1 MLTKKVIGIDLGGT
15 TAKFAILTVDG
26 EIQQT
31 DSWCNLDFR
40 SEKTVDL

>member
-26 EIQQT
+26 EIQQ
-31 DSWCNLDFR
+31 
-40 SEKTVDL
+40 KI